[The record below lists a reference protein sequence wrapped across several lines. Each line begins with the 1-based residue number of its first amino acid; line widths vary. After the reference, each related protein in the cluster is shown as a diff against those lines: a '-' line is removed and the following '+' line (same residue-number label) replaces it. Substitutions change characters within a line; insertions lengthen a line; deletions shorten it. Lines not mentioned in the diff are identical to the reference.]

1 MVEHNVVQ
9 SNTEETSLTPSIIE
23 GGRKRRRHTK
33 GKHSKGTHSKGKH
46 SKGRHGKS
54 KHAKTKKG
62 KRPASKWIIF
72 VKKFSVKNGKSY
84 RDALKDPRCKLEY
97 HKSK

>member
-1 MVEHNVVQ
+1 MRNHEEVEAYGGPVFG
-9 SNTEETSLTPSIIE
+9 SDLT
-23 GGRKRRRHTK
+23 GGRKRRRHTR
-33 GKHSKGTHSKGKH
+33 GKHSKSKH
-46 SKGRHGKS
+46 SKGRQSKS
-54 KHAKTKKG
+54 KHTKTKKGKG